1 MRLRRNVGS
10 NVPCWYYLPV
20 QPAVRSVPAEP
31 RLTRSTRWISFLEVV
46 LGAAIVI
53 GHNVFRIIPNEVPIL
68 FVLFWISPRIRQGKW
83 TLQGLKRPNS
93 WLKTVVMAIVAAV
106 VLQLGSELLIQPLA
120 SHFWHGQQH
129 VSSVMKTSAHD
140 WKFAL
145 RNLAIVWIFAG
156 FGEELGYRGY
166 LLTRA
171 ADLGNGSKFAY
182 LAAMAYVA
190 VLFGFG
196 HFYKG
201 PAGVV
206 DSTYSGLIL
215 GGAYLLSGR
224 NLWAPILAHGLS
236 DTIAVVAI
244 FMGWAT

>member
-1 MRLRRNVGS
+1 
-10 NVPCWYYLPV
+10 V
-20 QPAVRSVPAEP
+20 QPALRPTQAEST
-31 RLTRSTRWISFLEVV
+31 LTRSNRWISLLEVL
-46 LGAAIVI
+46 LGAFIVI
-53 GHNVFRIIPNEVPIL
+53 GHNVFHVIPNEVPIL

-83 TLQGLKRPNS
+83 TLQGLRSPNS
-93 WLKTVVMAIVAAV
+93 WLKTLVMAMVAAV

-129 VSSVMKTSAHD
+129 VSSVMKTSAYD
-140 WKFAL
+140 WKVAL

-171 ADLGNGSKFAY
+171 ADLGNGSKLAY

-236 DTIAVVAI
+236 DTIAVLVI

>member
-1 MRLRRNVGS
+1 VR
-10 NVPCWYYLPV
+10 
-20 QPAVRSVPAEP
+20 PAVTSTADE
-31 RLTRSTRWISFLEVV
+31 LTHSNRWISFPEVV
-46 LGAAIVI
+46 LGASIVI
-53 GHNVFRIIPNEVPIL
+53 GHNVFHIVPNEVPIL
-68 FVLFWISPRIRQGKW
+68 FVLFWISPKIRDGKW
-83 TLQGLKRPNS
+83 NLEGLRRPNS
-93 WLKTVVMAIVAAV
+93 WLKTLVMAVVAAA

-120 SHFWHGQQH
+120 SHFWHGHQN
-129 VSSVMKTSAHD
+129 VSSVLKVSAYG

-182 LAAMAYVA
+182 FAAMLYVA

-201 PAGVV
+201 ALPG
-206 DSTYSGLIL
+206 SWTP
-215 GGAYLLSGR
+215 
-224 NLWAPILAHGLS
+224 PIPG
-236 DTIAVVAI
+236 
-244 FMGWAT
+244 